1 MCQTSLSTG
10 LSEWELGPHHA
21 EQSPIK
27 DIVSHY
33 ITSHINAI
41 STNVPEFLPHVPFHF
56 CLYRIAEKPTPVNLA
71 SNVFLEKFLNII
83 NRHNS

>member
-1 MCQTSLSTG
+1 MGESVSVGPMCQTSLSTG

-56 CLYRIAEKPTPVNLA
+56 PAALLCQGHILMLRFAA
-71 SNVFLEKFLNII
+71 
-83 NRHNS
+83 